1 MIKTLKW
8 VSVFITVIAAITISF
23 RLTDITTSYIIF
35 FIGHIIMVF
44 IMLKT
49 KDWSLL
55 TMNIMW
61 ILLDIIG
68 FINWYQ

>member
-1 MIKTLKW
+1 MIKKLKW
-8 VSVFITVIAAITISF
+8 LSVFITVIAAITISF

-61 ILLDIIG
+61 ILLDIVG
-68 FINWYQ
+68 FINWCQ

>member
-1 MIKTLKW
+1 MIKKLKW
-8 VSVFITVIAAITISF
+8 LSVFITVIAAITISF

-61 ILLDIIG
+61 VLLDIVG
-68 FINWYQ
+68 FINWF

>member
-1 MIKTLKW
+1 MIKKLKW
-8 VSVFITVIAAITISF
+8 LSVFITVIAAITISF

-44 IMLKT
+44 IMLKS

-61 ILLDIIG
+61 ILLDIVG